1 MKKDKNIL
9 SQEMVGYCE
18 SAIEESRKLC
28 DDILDNYNGK
38 SEQKEIL
45 KEISRMIEIDNLI
58 KQKISQLSFSDITI
72 DNSILDISRLLL
84 LDTYVILLLILL
96 IVIIILLIL
105 LLLVNSINI
114 NIIQ

>member
-72 DNSILDISRLLL
+72 DNSILDEVDVLLKQKFNI
-84 LDTYVILLLILL
+84 LDIL
-96 IVIIILLIL
+96 VYTDEKE
-105 LLLVNSINI
+105 LV
-114 NIIQ
+114 

>member
-1 MKKDKNIL
+1 MKKDENIL

-45 KEISRMIEIDNLI
+45 KEISRMIEIDNAI
-58 KQKISQLSFSDITI
+58 KQKIIDLSFSDII
-72 DNSILDISRLLL
+72 DANITLDEVDVLLKQKFNILD
-84 LDTYVILLLILL
+84 TILYTDEKQ
-96 IVIIILLIL
+96 
-105 LLLVNSINI
+105 LV
-114 NIIQ
+114 

>member
-1 MKKDKNIL
+1 MKKDENIL

-72 DNSILDISRLLL
+72 DNSILDEVDVLLKQKFNI
-84 LDTYVILLLILL
+84 LDIL
-96 IVIIILLIL
+96 VYTDEKE
-105 LLLVNSINI
+105 LV
-114 NIIQ
+114 

>member
-1 MKKDKNIL
+1 MKKDENIL

-18 SAIEESRKLC
+18 NAIEESRKLC

-58 KQKISQLSFSDITI
+58 KQKISDLSLSDIIEANTTL
-72 DNSILDISRLLL
+72 DEVDVLLKQKFNILD
-84 LDTYVILLLILL
+84 TILYTDEKE
-96 IVIIILLIL
+96 
-105 LLLVNSINI
+105 LV
-114 NIIQ
+114 

>member
-1 MKKDKNIL
+1 MKKDENIL

-18 SAIEESRKLC
+18 NAIEESRKLC

-58 KQKISQLSFSDITI
+58 KQKISDLSLSDIIEANITL
-72 DNSILDISRLLL
+72 DEVDVLLKQKFNILD
-84 LDTYVILLLILL
+84 TILYTDEKE
-96 IVIIILLIL
+96 
-105 LLLVNSINI
+105 LV
-114 NIIQ
+114 

>member
-1 MKKDKNIL
+1 MKKDENIL

-58 KQKISQLSFSDITI
+58 KQKISDLSLSDIIEANITL
-72 DNSILDISRLLL
+72 DEVDVLLKQKFNILD
-84 LDTYVILLLILL
+84 TILYTDEKE
-96 IVIIILLIL
+96 
-105 LLLVNSINI
+105 LV
-114 NIIQ
+114 

>member
-1 MKKDKNIL
+1 MKKDENIL

-18 SAIEESRKLC
+18 SAIEEFRKLC

-58 KQKISQLSFSDITI
+58 KQKINDLSLSDIIEANITL
-72 DNSILDISRLLL
+72 DEVDVLLKQKFNILD
-84 LDTYVILLLILL
+84 TILYTDEKE
-96 IVIIILLIL
+96 
-105 LLLVNSINI
+105 LV
-114 NIIQ
+114 